1 MCSPHLSSYVRASI
15 SFFYL
20 KSVGA
25 CELAPHIEIMK
36 NIFTFVSVFLFL
48 LIGSYGCSGSDF
60 EETGERGFAP
70 ENPVY
75 KEFRF
80 YPRVDHWSIR
90 VLPGNNPEGGM
101 IMVNSTTTSIQNP
114 YVYYERMGDNTAHLS
129 CNFQAWVTVGS
140 MYGTF
145 YEYDYKLNFTSP
157 NQGTYVGYASVNMKD
172 EEKIS
177 GYFVYDSDASPVPD
191 EGGSEG
197 GDDGSGGENN
207 PGTGGGDTEI
217 KENELYVKFH
227 TVSPDRIFY
236 RVEYRFPGNYT
247 DPDDYLRAGICYG
260 TSPHPTVFDHTEG
273 IQLVRPN
280 GDSYS
285 GISQLSA
292 NTTYYIRP
300 FREVNGV
307 ITYYTETSVKTPGT
321 TPDSDIMLK
330 LSYVPSNNVKAEYS
344 FNTDG
349 EYKLELWTWDITQN
363 YSPYDF
369 GYKKQGAKGIY
380 TYNWLLTWE
389 STRYFYLIARD
400 LKTGIAYKSKD
411 LHKL

>member
-1 MCSPHLSSYVRASI
+1 M
-15 SFFYL
+15 
-20 KSVGA
+20 
-25 CELAPHIEIMK
+25 
-36 NIFTFVSVFLFL
+36 
-48 LIGSYGCSGSDF
+48 
-60 EETGERGFAP
+60 
-70 ENPVY
+70 
-75 KEFRF
+75 
-80 YPRVDHWSIR
+80 
-90 VLPGNNPEGGM
+90 
-101 IMVNSTTTSIQNP
+101 
-114 YVYYERMGDNTAHLS
+114 
-129 CNFQAWVTVGS
+129 
-140 MYGTF
+140 
-145 YEYDYKLNFTSP
+145 
-157 NQGTYVGYASVNMKD
+157 
-172 EEKIS
+172 
-177 GYFVYDSDASPVPD
+177 
-191 EGGSEG
+191 
-197 GDDGSGGENN
+197 
-207 PGTGGGDTEI
+207 
-217 KENELYVKFH
+217 
-227 TVSPDRIFY
+227 
-236 RVEYRFPGNYT
+236 
-247 DPDDYLRAGICYG
+247 
-260 TSPHPTVFDHTEG
+260 
-273 IQLVRPN
+273 RPN